1 MIAEYITDTFFIL
14 ILLIAIIRKK
24 IPDLMYLI
32 LLVPIYCFFK
42 VLNNSNIIQA
52 MKVIEFMTMVV
63 GVLPFLLLY
72 SEKNKKKGLIKSP
85 FSAILNVS
93 KERGIKK
100 MKFTE
105 EQIKAILECIGNTN
119 IELFRSEWEEIE
131 ESLRK
136 GN

>member
-1 MIAEYITDTFFIL
+1 
-14 ILLIAIIRKK
+14 
-24 IPDLMYLI
+24 
-32 LLVPIYCFFK
+32 
-42 VLNNSNIIQA
+42 
-52 MKVIEFMTMVV
+52 MT
-63 GVLPFLLLY
+63 
-72 SEKNKKKGLIKSP
+72 KSP

>member
-1 MIAEYITDTFFIL
+1 
-14 ILLIAIIRKK
+14 
-24 IPDLMYLI
+24 
-32 LLVPIYCFFK
+32 
-42 VLNNSNIIQA
+42 
-52 MKVIEFMTMVV
+52 MT
-63 GVLPFLLLY
+63 
-72 SEKNKKKGLIKSP
+72 KSP

-105 EQIKAILECIGNTN
+105 EQIKAILECISNTS
-119 IELFRSEWEEIE
+119 IELFRSEWKEIE